1 VAAVPSLIDMR
12 RAYLALLACLEQADE
27 AGALELAAELLDAGV
42 AAESVLLDLVAPA
55 QVQVGRWWQRNEW
68 SVAQEH
74 AATHIS
80 ELVVTTVVRRAA
92 PRPHRGR
99 VIVACLDGEW
109 HALPA
114 RLVADV
120 LRLRGWQVTF
130 LGASVPA
137 VHLMAYLHR
146 HDAVALALACALSI
160 RLPQAHRTIE
170 ACRRADVPVLVGGRG
185 FGPDGRWARAIGAAW
200 APDARAAADLLAG
213 PADVLSEPAGP
224 VVGIGGEEYAGLV
237 SRRAEII
244 DVALADLRRWEPA
257 TAGYTSAQWDAT
269 IADLGYLVDFLAAA
283 VYVNDGDLFVE
294 SVRWTVDVLQSRD
307 VPLTGVLRTLSVFA
321 GTLRD
326 FPRAFAFI
334 HDGRCALGHP
344 VSR

>member
-1 VAAVPSLIDMR
+1 MTAAPSSIDLR
-12 RAYLALLACLEQADE
+12 RAYLTLLACLEEADQ
-27 AGALELAAELLDAGV
+27 AGALDLAAELLDAGV
-42 AAESVLLDLVAPA
+42 RAESVLLDLVAPA

-80 ELVVTTVVRRAA
+80 ELVVTTVVNRAA

-114 RLVADV
+114 RLVAEV

-146 HDAVALALACALSI
+146 HDAVALALACALPM
-160 RLPQAHRTIE
+160 RLPQAHRAIE

-185 FGPDGRWARAIGAAW
+185 FGPDGRWARALGAAW
-200 APDARAAADLLAG
+200 APDARAAADLLDA
-213 PADVLSEPAGP
+213 ATNVLSEPTGP
-224 VVGIGGEEYAGLV
+224 VVGVGGEEYAGLV

-244 DVALADLRRWEPA
+244 DVALADLRRREPA

-283 VYVNDGDLFVE
+283 VYVDDAELFVD
-294 SVRWTVDVLQSRD
+294 SVRWTVDVLQSRG
-307 VPLTGVLRTLSVFA
+307 VPLAGVLRTLSVFSS
-321 GTLRD
+321 TLRD
-326 FPRAFAFI
+326 FPRAFGFI
-334 HDGRCALGHP
+334 RDGRRALDRL